1 MRAIGGFKVIAPP
14 GCWSAA
20 ALRTSP
26 APAAHDDV
34 RLPAHYLPALPC
46 ALTLG
51 GLVCGLLGAKTL
63 ASGEVGVAV
72 LWILLGQVLD
82 IADGWVARR
91 LGAVTRWGA
100 QLDITSDRC
109 IAVAMACALDS
120 WAALFPLVL
129 YQAGAAHWDKKLSG
143 RFVVA
148 SLIVWGML

>member
-1 MRAIGGFKVIAPP
+1 M
-14 GCWSAA
+14 
-20 ALRTSP
+20 
-26 APAAHDDV
+26 

-51 GLVCGLLGAKTL
+51 GLVCGLLGAAAL

-72 LWILLGQVLD
+72 LWTVLGQVLD
-82 IADGWVARR
+82 IADGWTARK

-100 QLDITSDRC
+100 QLDIASDRM
-109 IAVAMACALDS
+109 VAAALVCASES
-120 WAALFPLVL
+120 WAALFPLVI
-129 YQAGAAHWDKKLSG
+129 YQAGAAHWEKKLSG